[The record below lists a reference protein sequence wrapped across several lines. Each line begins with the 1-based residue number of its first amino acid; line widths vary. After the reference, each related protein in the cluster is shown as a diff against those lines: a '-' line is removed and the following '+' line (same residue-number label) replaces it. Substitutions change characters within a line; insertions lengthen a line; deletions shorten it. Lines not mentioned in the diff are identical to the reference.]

1 MQGIL
6 ILALLF
12 ALAVTLFAVQ
22 NATAVTVRFLHW
34 NFQTYLAVVIF
45 GSAALGAVVVALL
58 GLVKQIRL
66 RWRLRALQAQAEKWE
81 EEYRQAER
89 ERKRLAEE
97 VAGWRAGAEKAAP
110 PPSPAVEQKE
120 APQAAGQGA

>member
-12 ALAVTLFAVQ
+12 ALAVTVFAVQ

-66 RWRLRALQAQAEKWE
+66 RWRLRTLQAQVEKWE
-81 EEYRQAER
+81 AEYRQAER

-97 VAGWRAGAEKAAP
+97 LASLP
-110 PPSPAVEQKE
+110 TPAVEQKE
-120 APQAAGQGA
+120 APQGAEQGA